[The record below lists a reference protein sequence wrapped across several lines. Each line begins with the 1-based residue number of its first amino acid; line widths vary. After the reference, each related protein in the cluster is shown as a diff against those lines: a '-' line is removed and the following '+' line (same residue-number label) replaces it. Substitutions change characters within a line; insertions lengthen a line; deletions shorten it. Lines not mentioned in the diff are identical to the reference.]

1 MDVFDADSF
10 KLLRHIG
17 TPGKKHTLTAPGTF
31 SLPSSVAVDNEGN
44 VYVTDTLNNR
54 IEIFD
59 ADGNFIRM
67 FGKNGDG
74 VADFTRPKGIAVDVD
89 KNIWVIDTYQDR
101 MKIYNQE
108 GRLLAYVGDHGNY
121 PGQFMA
127 AFGVA
132 IDKQNRV
139 ITSEQWPGR
148 LQVFRYVT
156 EAEAAEA
163 AKEQA
168 TPVKQEEE
176 PKKAAPAARKAQLTQ
191 KESAKS

>member
-1 MDVFDADSF
+1 
-10 KLLRHIG
+10 
-17 TPGKKHTLTAPGTF
+17 
-31 SLPSSVAVDNEGN
+31 
-44 VYVTDTLNNR
+44 
-54 IEIFD
+54 
-59 ADGNFIRM
+59 
-67 FGKNGDG
+67 
-74 VADFTRPKGIAVDVD
+74 
-89 KNIWVIDTYQDR
+89 